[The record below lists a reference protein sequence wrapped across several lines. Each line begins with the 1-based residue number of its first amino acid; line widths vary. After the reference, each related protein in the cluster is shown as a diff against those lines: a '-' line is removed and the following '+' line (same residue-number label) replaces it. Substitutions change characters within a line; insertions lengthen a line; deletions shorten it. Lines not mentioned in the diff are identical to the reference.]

1 MLPVPCPFLA
11 RSLPVPC
18 LLLACSLPF
27 PCVLLAFSMPVPCLL
42 FLFVPGMFNDSLLPF
57 PCQCLALA
65 VFVCC
70 SSRVPCQVHASSL
83 LLALVSCPCLL
94 HVPWRGIV
102 FSLLVSLTA
111 PCLFLARSLPVPCLS
126 RLRCRVLV
134 LAHLLARLLAF
145 SLCPRVV
152 LAFALTLLPRFS
164 PRLCLCHC
172 RLFFYTLFVAL
183 GFVLLSHF
191 PCRCPC
197 DVLALSSP
205 CSSSLPS
212 VPRFIVAVL
221 AQLHNHFLPPPAGV
235 YLTCRSPYKLFIS
248 RAQRLLFY
256 CVFLW

>member
-1 MLPVPCPFLA
+1 M
-11 RSLPVPC
+11 PC
-18 LLLACSLPF
+18 LGCFCLFFLACSLPG
-27 PCVLLAFSMPVPCLL
+27 PCKFLASCPC
-42 FLFVPGMFNDSLLPF
+42 FVPLP
-57 PCQCLALA
+57 LARALA
-65 VFVCC
+65 WHWFFLACFLDC
-70 SSRVPCQVHASSL
+70 ALSVPCQVLASSL
-83 LLALVSCPCLL
+83 P
-94 HVPWRGIV
+94 
-102 FSLLVSLTA
+102 
-111 PCLFLARSLPVPCLS
+111 
-126 RLRCRVLV
+126 
-134 LAHLLARLLAF
+134 
-145 SLCPRVV
+145 
-152 LAFALTLLPRFS
+152 LAFALSCPCPRPLTCPPPRLLPVPSRCPRFALALLPRFS

-235 YLTCRSPYKLFIS
+235 YLTCRSPYKLFVS